1 LRRKEDGIR
10 YGMKPKQRVVGISI
24 GKHLANARSVALA
37 QEMTELT
44 ANANEDAVFMHLLQ

>member
-24 GKHLANARSVALA
+24 GKHLPNARSVALA